1 MKKIMKNYYFPFV
14 LLLSL
19 SCYSQIN
26 KIEDDINR
34 TKMSHVNTFD
44 LRSDAT
50 EGSSY
55 VVEEFS
61 PVRLSNDEKIYL
73 MRYNAFKDE
82 MEINKDDKLYF
93 LPKVMDYTVTFIN
106 NNKVYQIFTDTDK
119 DSSNKDGFFVVLFKG
134 DNISLLLK
142 EKIIISTKV
151 DPILGYDQ
159 KNPPKLKRLK
169 DELYIGYKNNTI
181 REFPRRKK
189 DILKLFSTKSNEIKS
204 YAKKN
209 NLNLKNKKDLIKIF
223 AYYDSLK

>member
-1 MKKIMKNYYFPFV
+1 MKNYYFPFV

-26 KIEDDINR
+26 KTESEFN
-34 TKMSHVNTFD
+34 KKGVNTFD
-44 LRSDAT
+44 LRSNALQ
-50 EGSSY
+50 GSSY
-55 VVEEFS
+55 VEEGFS
-61 PVRLSNDEKIYL
+61 PVKLSNDEKIYS

-82 MEINKDDKLYF
+82 MEINKDDKIYY
-93 LPKVMDYTVTFIN
+93 LPKVMNYTVTFIN

-119 DSSNKDGFFVVLFKG
+119 DSSKDGFFVVLFKS

-151 DPILGYDQ
+151 DPILGFDQ

-169 DELYIGYKNNTI
+169 DKLYIGFKNNTI

-209 NLNLKNKKDLIKIF
+209 NLNLKNKQDLIKIF